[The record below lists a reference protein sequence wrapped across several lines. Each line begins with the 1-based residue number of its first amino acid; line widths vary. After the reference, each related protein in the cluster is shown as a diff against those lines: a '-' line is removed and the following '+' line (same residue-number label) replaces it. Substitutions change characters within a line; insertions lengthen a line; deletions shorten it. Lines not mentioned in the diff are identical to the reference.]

1 MIMLELK
8 TKWMTNSLAKESI
21 LKNEGI
27 KCDNGT
33 YLYIVSFGN
42 LTSSGKNTYNF
53 ELRSED
59 GKVLGSGFNSYLDKL
74 TNLIKG
80 TSPKAKENKGDKS
93 ESAKASKNL
102 VEEYKRLEASL
113 KKAIIAFSDFQTL
126 HNVTTL
132 QDVQTLQET
141 QRSARRKE
149 AQDARRS
156 ELNMLKRLQTL
167 RKWAKDTKR
176 IALLQSLSDLMLNL

>member
-1 MIMLELK
+1 MLELK

-27 KCDNGT
+27 KCENGT

-74 TNLIKG
+74 TTLIKG
-80 TSPKAKENKGDKS
+80 SSPKAKESKESK
-93 ESAKASKNL
+93 SAKETNKNL
-102 VEEYKRLEASL
+102 VDEYLRLEANL
-113 KKAIIAFSDFQTL
+113 KKAIIAFNDFQTL
-126 HNVTTL
+126 HNITTL
-132 QDVQTLQET
+132 EDVKTLQET

-156 ELNMLKRLQTL
+156 ELNMLKRLQNL

-176 IALLQSLSDLMLNL
+176 IALLQSLSDKMLNL